1 MEQTLKLMSILAH
14 PDDESMGTG
23 GILAKYAAEGVET
36 YLVTATRGERGW
48 WGEKDNYP
56 GPLAVGKTR
65 EKELHAAARVL
76 GLKGVNLLGYLDKEL
91 DQAKPDEVIGKL
103 VTHLRRV
110 QPQVVVSFGPYG
122 YYGHPD
128 HIAISQFA
136 AAAIVAAADPA
147 YDGKQ
152 AEPPHRV
159 DKLYYLAATKE
170 VQEVYQ
176 AAFGELDTVVDGR
189 ERDATPWPDWAI
201 TTRIDTADYWPTTWR
216 AIACHRSQLPGYQ
229 SLLDLP
235 ETYHRKLWGTQTFYR
250 VFSLANGG
258 RGIEDDL
265 FAGLRQARVTR
276 EVPRESHGQREQDQL
291 PISRD
296 PESGTANA

>member
-1 MEQTLKLMSILAH
+1 MQGQETTMQKPLRLMSILAH

-48 WGEKDNYP
+48 WGKKADYP
-56 GPLAVGKTR
+56 GPEAVGNTR
-65 EKELHAAARVL
+65 EKELRAAARILDLEDVR
-76 GLKGVNLLGYLDKEL
+76 LLGYVDKEL
-91 DQAKPDEVIGKL
+91 DQADPKEVIGKL

-110 QPQVVVSFGPYG
+110 RPQIVVSFGPYG

-136 AAAIVAAADPA
+136 TAAVVAAADPS

-159 DKLYYLAATKE
+159 DKLYYMAATRAE
-170 VQEVYQ
+170 QEVYQ
-176 AAFGELDTVVDGR
+176 AAFGKLDTCVDGQER
-189 ERDATPWPDWAI
+189 EATPWPDWAI
-201 TTRIDTADYWPTTWR
+201 TTRIDTADYWQTVWE

-235 ETYHRKLWGTQTFYR
+235 EEYHKSLWGAQTFYR

-258 RGIEDDL
+258 RGMEHDL
-265 FAGLRQARVTR
+265 FAGLR
-276 EVPRESHGQREQDQL
+276 
-291 PISRD
+291 
-296 PESGTANA
+296 